1 MVFFVFML
9 GAYETS
15 EFLLGQEFGS
25 SSMLFLVELKYR
37 AEIRL
42 KIAKIVLAISE
53 WQFMSNANCFWNVD
67 VITQPWYRIFCI
79 AYI

>member
-15 EFLLGQEFGS
+15 EFLLGQESGS

-53 WQFMSNANCFWNVD
+53 
-67 VITQPWYRIFCI
+67 
-79 AYI
+79 

>member
-15 EFLLGQEFGS
+15 EFLLGQESSSS

-53 WQFMSNANCFWNVD
+53 
-67 VITQPWYRIFCI
+67 
-79 AYI
+79 